1 VTRLADGS
9 AIRSCAVVLAMP
21 APVASGVVTRLDIEL
36 TRLCAGI
43 RYAPS
48 LSVALGYRAGDIRHP
63 LDGWGL
69 VVPRR
74 ERRHL
79 GAVTWVTSKWPSRA
93 PAGHVP
99 IRTSLSRGCGA
110 DAMDASDEQVRAWA
124 QDDLRWLVGVT
135 RDPVL
140 AKVYR
145 RPIALPQLEVGHLDR
160 MAAIDGRLSRLPGLF
175 ISAAGFR
182 GVGLPDCIADARAT
196 ARRAAA
202 FLDARPV

>member
-1 VTRLADGS
+1 
-9 AIRSCAVVLAMP
+9 
-21 APVASGVVTRLDIEL
+21 
-36 TRLCAGI
+36 
-43 RYAPS
+43 
-48 LSVALGYRAGDIRHP
+48 VALGYRADHIQHP
-63 LDGWGL
+63 LHGWGL

-79 GAVTWVTSKWPSRA
+79 GAVTWVTSKWPYRA
-93 PAGHVP
+93 PAGHVL
-99 IRTSLSRGCGA
+99 IRASLSCGSGS
-110 DAMDASDEQVRAWA
+110 DAMDASDEQLRAWA
-124 QDDLRWLVGVT
+124 LDDMRRLVGTT

-145 RPIALPQLEVGHLDR
+145 CPMAMPQLEVGHLDR

-202 FLDARPV
+202 ELDPARFGADQHAVRA